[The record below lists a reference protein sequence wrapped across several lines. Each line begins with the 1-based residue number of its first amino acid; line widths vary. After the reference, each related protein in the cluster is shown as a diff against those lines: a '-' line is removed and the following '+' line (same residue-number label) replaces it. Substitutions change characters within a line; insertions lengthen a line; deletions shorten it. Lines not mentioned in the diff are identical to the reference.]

1 MANCTD
7 CEKYTF
13 CPLVENGDVDVY
25 AEAKEKNCE
34 NFERES
40 NMADND
46 RFKIEKVKQPIECK
60 GCEYD
65 FETCEVT
72 CEHNIR
78 KGKTISEYEDMIL
91 QTINKELDKVLKNG
105 EKINNIGLAKAV
117 VDRLFGEGE

>member
-46 RFKIEKVKQPIECK
+46 RFL
-60 GCEYD
+60 
-65 FETCEVT
+65 
-72 CEHNIR
+72 
-78 KGKTISEYEDMIL
+78 KT
-91 QTINKELDKVLKNG
+91 
-105 EKINNIGLAKAV
+105 